1 MFSEVKKKEKLD
13 LQEIRRHMYDEIF
26 SSTRKTI
33 DQTCLPPSS
42 RAAHFH
48 GLRVY
53 HQMKV
58 WIKLSKADIEPT
70 KLGWETK
77 QGKLTPVMTD
87 KVPALTDTFMRVC
100 LTH

>member
-1 MFSEVKKKEKLD
+1 
-13 LQEIRRHMYDEIF
+13 
-26 SSTRKTI
+26 
-33 DQTCLPPSS
+33 
-42 RAAHFH
+42 
-48 GLRVY
+48 
-53 HQMKV
+53 MKV

-100 LTH
+100 VSTIPAFGSDPI